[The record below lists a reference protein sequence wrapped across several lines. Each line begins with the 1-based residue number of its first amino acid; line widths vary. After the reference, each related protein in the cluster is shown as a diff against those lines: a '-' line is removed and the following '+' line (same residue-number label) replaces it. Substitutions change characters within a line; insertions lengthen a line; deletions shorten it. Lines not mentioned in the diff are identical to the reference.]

1 MLEGYEALE
10 AEIEKLAVMSV
21 GRGCFFAALAIWCA
35 MIGLIY
41 DPVLSLK
48 SGGILTLLVAAVLL
62 LKALGVTRRS
72 YKKTEIWILLG
83 RHTDLLPQHAQRLI
97 TTILRDTYLRYALYA
112 GAMGILF
119 LALSAFFGIG
129 RAG

>member
-10 AEIEKLAVMSV
+10 AEIHKLAVMSV

-48 SGGILTLLVAAVLL
+48 SGGILTLMVAAVLL
-62 LKALGVTRRS
+62 LKAHGVTRHS
-72 YKKTEIWILLG
+72 YKRTEIWILLG
-83 RHTDLLPQHAQRLI
+83 RRTDLLPQHAQRLI
-97 TTILRDTYLRYALYA
+97 TTTLRDTYLRYALYA
-112 GAMGILF
+112 GAIGIAF
-119 LALSAFFGIG
+119 LLISVFFGAI
-129 RAG
+129 RVR